1 MSRRRL
7 YHWQNDRYATRPCL
21 PVLYIEAAWVR
32 SNTFCACLEG
42 AHTIEKTIGTLMTVV
57 VSFMHRIGL
66 VVDIKILS
74 CKHRAA
80 EIARRRREIF
90 TLLVY

>member
-1 MSRRRL
+1 MPASFIHRSRVG
-7 YHWQNDRYATRPCL
+7 A
-21 PVLYIEAAWVR
+21 IK
-32 SNTFCACLEG
+32 TFCACLEG

-80 EIARRRREIF
+80 EIARRRRDF
-90 TLLVY
+90 PPLLVTKCVKNISF

>member
-1 MSRRRL
+1 MPLAKRSICYTTVPASFIHRSR
-7 YHWQNDRYATRPCL
+7 
-21 PVLYIEAAWVR
+21 VVR